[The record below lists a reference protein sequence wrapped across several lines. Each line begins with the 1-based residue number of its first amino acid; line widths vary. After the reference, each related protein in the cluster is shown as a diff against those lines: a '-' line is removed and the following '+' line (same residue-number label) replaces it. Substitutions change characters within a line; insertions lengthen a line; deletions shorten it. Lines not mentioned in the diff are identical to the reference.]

1 MDIEV
6 EKITIIISWILSLV
20 STVWYVSIQY
30 TTIKIQVQKNTED
43 INKIASGLRRQ
54 IEDNNRLIWLNVNH
68 MEKYLT
74 KNQDYFPLN
83 IQNQKYKDYDD

>member
-6 EKITIIISWILSLV
+6 EKITIIISWILSLI
-20 STVWYVSIQY
+20 STVWYVSVQY
-30 TTIKIQVQKNTED
+30 TIIKVQVNRNREELNR
-43 INKIASGLRRQ
+43 ISSMLRRE
-54 IEDNNRLIWLNVNH
+54 IEEHNRLIWINVNH

-83 IQNQKYKDYDD
+83 IQGDQYKNYDD

>member
-6 EKITIIISWILSLV
+6 EKITIVISWILSLI

-30 TTIKIQVQKNTED
+30 ATIKLQVQKNTED
-43 INKIASGLRRQ
+43 INKVASGLRRQ
-54 IEDNNRLIWLNVNH
+54 IEDSNRLIWLNVNH